1 MSSEEQ
7 NTQIESHNNDEKKSE
22 ENIEEK
28 VDEKKEE
35 KLEEKVEEKKEEKLE
50 EKFYE
55 RKEDKQLE
63 EKVDE
68 NKEEKV
74 DEKKEEKLEEK
85 ADEKKE
91 EKVEEK
97 KEEKL
102 EETIEEKKEEKVE
115 EKKDKKL
122 EEKVDEKKEEKLEE
136 KEDEKFEENDKEIMK
151 AIKEIKESES
161 LKSKLL
167 MINNLN
173 NEKTK
178 IETNYAKE
186 YDNIKNLNDLKYL
199 NIYSEIQQII
209 NGESKRKITKE
220 ESKKYFKEEN
230 YSENLSSEKIDDY
243 WMKVIINSKYFTITE
258 KDKKIIKYLKKIWM
272 EKINNSINDFII
284 YFQFDKNEFFS
295 NDILYKKYF
304 FPENEEHKPKKIE
317 VSEIKWYSEE
327 KNPTIKKKE
336 KRIKKGKKTFTKNI
350 NEDIDS
356 FFSLFK
362 NIECNNFTEDEVIFF
377 VDDLFI
383 NQLEYYLN
391 IRIGITY
398 HSSDFKDDIDFDD
411 DVDDKKNKD
420 ECKGQ

>member
-7 NTQIESHNNDEKKSE
+7 NTQIESLNNDEKKSE
-22 ENIEEK
+22 
-28 VDEKKEE
+28 
-35 KLEEKVEEKKEEKLE
+35 
-50 EKFYE
+50 
-55 RKEDKQLE
+55 
-63 EKVDE
+63 E

-74 DEKKEEKLEEK
+74 DEKKEEKL
-85 ADEKKE
+85 DEKIDERKE

-97 KEEKL
+97 VEEKL
-102 EETIEEKKEEKVE
+102 EEKKEEKEDKQLEEKIDENKEEKVE
-115 EKKDKKL
+115 EKTEEKEDKKL
-122 EEKVDEKKEEKLEE
+122 EEKVDEKKEEKSEE
-136 KEDEKFEENDKEIMK
+136 KEDEKLEENDKEIMK

-167 MINNLN
+167 TINNLN

-186 YDNIKNLNDLKYL
+186 YDNIKNLNDIKYL

-220 ESKKYFKEEN
+220 ESKKYIKEEN
-230 YSENLSSEKIDDY
+230 YSENLSSEKINDY

-258 KDKKIIKYLKKIWM
+258 KDKKIIKYLNKIWM

-327 KNPTIKKKE
+327 KNPTIQKKE

-411 DVDDKKNKD
+411 DVNDKKNKN

>member
-22 ENIEEK
+22 EN
-28 VDEKKEE
+28 
-35 KLEEKVEEKKEEKLE
+35 
-50 EKFYE
+50 
-55 RKEDKQLE
+55 
-63 EKVDE
+63 
-68 NKEEKV
+68 KEEKV
-74 DEKKEEKLEEK
+74 DEKKEEKL
-85 ADEKKE
+85 DEKIDERKE

-97 KEEKL
+97 KEEK
-102 EETIEEKKEEKVE
+102 E
-115 EKKDKKL
+115 DKKL

-167 MINNLN
+167 TINNLN

-220 ESKKYFKEEN
+220 ESKKYIKEEN
-230 YSENLSSEKIDDY
+230 YSENLSSEKINDY

-258 KDKKIIKYLKKIWM
+258 KDKKIIKYLNKIWM

-327 KNPTIKKKE
+327 KNPTIQKKE

-411 DVDDKKNKD
+411 DVNDKKNKN